1 MSLQDD
7 TPLEDLPDQIITKY
21 AGESQLGLYVRGTSA
36 LTVIKPIHVISQL
49 VLVGVT
55 LLIYDYLLTM

>member
-7 TPLEDLPDQIITKY
+7 TPLEDLPDRIITKY

-36 LTVIKPIHVISQL
+36 LRVIKWAHVISQL
-49 VLVGVT
+49 ALIGVA